1 MHSHTNGKC
10 MESTK
15 YMLNSYSFLFNQGLS
30 GFPQLQFKFIELKG
44 RMDARTFS
52 QMFKIL
58 LRLSN
63 KKLSSFHF
71 FLRS

>member
-1 MHSHTNGKC
+1 M
-10 MESTK
+10 
-15 YMLNSYSFLFNQGLS
+15 
-30 GFPQLQFKFIELKG
+30 QFKFIELKG

-58 LRLSN
+58 LRLTN